1 MLYFCYYFCFSI
13 FFFKYEE
20 LRLRERVLRL
30 LDDNRSAFNQL
41 LQNCRQSFP
50 EDLCTSTV
58 HVENTIEK
66 LADVYQ
72 TLDATRQQ
80 ELQQSARKLFY
91 LMAELI
97 DDDVK
102 RCYPAIQF
110 FSSGVEILGKVRF

>member
-1 MLYFCYYFCFSI
+1 LLLFLFFD

-41 LQNCRQSFP
+41 LQNCRQ
-50 EDLCTSTV
+50 
-58 HVENTIEK
+58 N
-66 LADVYQ
+66 
-72 TLDATRQQ
+72 
-80 ELQQSARKLFY
+80 
-91 LMAELI
+91 
-97 DDDVK
+97 DDVK